1 MIRALFLLVGC
12 LLALGSCT
20 QRMICPA
27 YQSAFIY
34 DPLALHRRF
43 SYFNEDST
51 PKILTVSKNKY
62 LIIPEQS
69 YRKKI
74 RSMQTVEMRPI
85 YPKVPDSLQMKK
97 EDAVPGAEQDASDSL
112 AIAKAD
118 SLTRAKEPVDSAYA
132 ISKDKEVRLLKF
144 DPDSMKYRVEN
155 IKFTAE
161 QDNYMWYFRDV
172 LVLPDVKAALK
183 EEKNVKS
190 GKAAKAKAKAKGEK
204 KGFFG
209 FFKNI
214 FKKKPK
220 TDSTAVTT
228 PSPTVTP
235 PDSAAVSAPKEKK
248 GLFGIFKKKK
258 KTDPMA
264 EPKKDPAK
272 KEEDGF

>member
-1 MIRALFLLVGC
+1 MSRALFLLVGC
-12 LLALGSCT
+12 LLTLGSCT

-34 DPLALHRRF
+34 DQEALHRRF

-74 RSMQTVEMRPI
+74 RSMQTIEMKPI
-85 YPKVPDSLQMKK
+85 YPKVPDSLQAKK
-97 EDAVPGAEQDASDSL
+97 KDDLVGAEQEAGDTL
-112 AIAKAD
+112 AAKK
-118 SLTRAKEPVDSAYA
+118 KEPKDSVYQ

-144 DPDSMKYRVEN
+144 NPDSLKYRIEN
-155 IKFTAE
+155 IKFTSE

-172 LVLPDVKAALK
+172 LVLPDVKAALAD
-183 EEKNVKS
+183 EKNAKEGKS
-190 GKAAKAKAKAKGEK
+190 AKGKVSKKQK

-220 TDSTAVTT
+220 NDSTSVSSPVQPSGSASDSTAVEKL
-228 PSPTVTP
+228 
-235 PDSAAVSAPKEKK
+235 KENK

-258 KTDPMA
+258 SGAKLPGQ
-264 EPKKDPAK
+264 KKDPAK
-272 KEEDGF
+272 KEGDGF

>member
-1 MIRALFLLVGC
+1 MLRALFLLVGC
-12 LLALGSCT
+12 LLALGACT

-27 YQSAFIY
+27 YQSAFIH
-34 DPLALHRRF
+34 DQEFLHRRM
-43 SYFNEDST
+43 SYFENDST
-51 PKILTVSKNKY
+51 PKILTVSKDRY

-74 RSMQTVEMRPI
+74 RSLQTVEMKPI

-97 EDAVPGAEQDASDSL
+97 TDELIGAEQEKGDTL
-112 AIAKAD
+112 AVAK
-118 SLTRAKEPVDSAYA
+118 KEPEDSVYA

-144 DPDSMKYRVEN
+144 DPDSLKYRVEN

-172 LVLPDVKAALK
+172 LVLPDVRAALAQN
-183 EEKNVKS
+183 KNVKE
-190 GKAAKAKAKAKGEK
+190 GKAAKANHKKEK

-220 TDSTAVTT
+220 NDSTKVSAPTQPPDTTPDSTAVK
-228 PSPTVTP
+228 
-235 PDSAAVSAPKEKK
+235 APKEKK

-258 KTDPMA
+258 KKTEPNPA
-264 EPKKDPAK
+264 EKKDPAK
-272 KEEDGF
+272 KEDENF